1 MTCYHRENKQLM
13 EEITLEQLTPETTK
27 LNRQRKFIIQ
37 FVYWMIIILCA
48 AAFAKYILPVLVPFI
63 IAFIIAAILNKPVKY
78 LSEKLHINRKV
89 VAILCVIIF
98 MSIAGGLI
106 TWLVTSILSSAGQIF
121 SHLPGTF
128 ENLIIPLLQ
137 ELFEKIENMFR
148 NADPAFIQML
158 EANGSALLQGLSN
171 GILKISNSI
180 ISSITVWISAVPTIF
195 MKTVI
200 TVIVTFFIAVDYEK
214 ITGFIRKQIPEK
226 QQGIV
231 SQAKT
236 FLFKTLPKFVVSYG
250 FIFALTFVELWIGLA
265 LIGIPY
271 AGLIALIISIFDI
284 LPVLGTGGILI
295 PWSIIGFFI
304 GNYRVAVG
312 MALVY
317 VVITVVRNI
326 VEPKIIGKQMGLHPV
341 LTLASMLIG
350 LHLFGIIGLI
360 GMPITLSFLKKIIFK
375 EEIE

>member
-1 MTCYHRENKQLM
+1 M
-13 EEITLEQLTPETTK
+13 EQLTPETTK

-48 AAFAKYILPVLVPFI
+48 AAFAKYILPVLIPFI
-63 IAFIIAAILNKPVKY
+63 IAFIIAAILNRPINY

-89 VAILCVIIF
+89 VAIVCVIIF